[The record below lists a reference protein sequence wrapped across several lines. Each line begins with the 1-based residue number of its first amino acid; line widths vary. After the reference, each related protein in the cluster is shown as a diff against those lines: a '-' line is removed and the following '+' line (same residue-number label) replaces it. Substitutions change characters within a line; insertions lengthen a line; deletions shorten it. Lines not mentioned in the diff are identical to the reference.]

1 MSLLKKISDE
11 RGFTIVEVI
20 VASFIL
26 IIICVGTAQTFIF
39 ATRINRGNNLRMQ
52 ALAVLQREVEEFR
65 SFKYTPLAPD
75 VRLNGG
81 NYPTYKTGGSAP
93 VSADGR
99 AFNIAVTIDN
109 DVATGGIQ
117 TGNES
122 TTTFKE
128 ITIRAVP
135 QVAENEGWLQNL
147 GTEVTI
153 QRVRSN

>member
-1 MSLLKKISDE
+1 MSLAKRFSDE
-11 RGFTIVEVI
+11 RAFTIPEVI
-20 VASFIL
+20 VAGFIL
-26 IIICVGTAQTFIF
+26 IIICIGTAQTFTF

-52 ALAVLQREVEEFR
+52 ALSVLQREVEEFR
-65 SFKYTPLAPD
+65 SFKFTPLNPD
-75 VRLNGG
+75 PRLAGRIDPNYKSGG
-81 NYPTYKTGGSAP
+81 AAP

-99 AFNIAVTIDN
+99 AFNISVTIDN
-109 DVATGGIQ
+109 DVNTAGIQ
-117 TGNES
+117 TGNEG
-122 TTTFKE
+122 TTTYKE